1 MSQVELAGQLLSLE
15 RYPPTTDNNLQA
27 WEAADEYLLQ
37 ELTSFDVEAL
47 EQAGPLLILND
58 TFGALACALHARAPI
73 CVSDS
78 FLSQEA
84 TRRNLARN
92 DLSPTSVTLL
102 GSLEPLPS
110 APALVIIKIPKTL
123 ALLEQQL
130 LALKAVV
137 TPDTRILAGAK
148 ARDIHNSTLALFE
161 QILGPTRTSLAWK
174 KARLIHTQV
183 TERPQQANPYPTI
196 WELPDSGER
205 IHNHANVFSR
215 ASLDIGA
222 RLFLQHLPQGLTGT
236 IADLGC
242 GNGVIGLRALAN
254 NPEAKMLFLDESLMA
269 IASSRLNVEV
279 NRPAD
284 LSRCQFLLGNSL
296 EQVTSESLQAVLCNP
311 PFHQLQTI
319 TDQLAWQMFCDA
331 ERCLTSGGE
340 LWIVGNRHLGY
351 HIKLQRLFNRVDCI
365 ASNQK
370 FVILR
375 AIKS

>member
-15 RYPPTTDNNLQA
+15 RYPPTTDSNLQA

-37 ELTSFDVEAL
+37 ELTTCDVDAPAP
-47 EQAGPLLILND
+47 AGPWLILND

-84 TRRNLARN
+84 TRRNLERN
-92 DLSPTSVTLL
+92 GLPMTSVTLL
-102 GSLEPLPS
+102 GSLDPLPV
-110 APALVIIKIPKTL
+110 APALVLLKIPKTL

-130 LALKAVV
+130 LALLQVV
-137 TPDTRILAGAK
+137 TPTTRILAGAK

-174 KARLIHTQV
+174 KARLVHTQV
-183 TERPQQANPYPTI
+183 AERPQPVNPYPTV

-222 RLFLQHLPQGLTGT
+222 RLFLQHLPHALSGT
-236 IADLGC
+236 IVDLGC
-242 GNGVIGLRALAN
+242 GNGVIGLCALAN
-254 NPEAKMLFLDESLMA
+254 NPEARLLFVDESHMA
-269 IASSRLNVEV
+269 IASSRLNVET

-284 LSRCQFLLGNSL
+284 LDRCQFLLGNSL
-296 EQVTSESLQAVLCNP
+296 EQVASDSLQAVLCNP

-331 ERCLTSGGE
+331 ERCLSSGGE

>member
-15 RYPPTTDNNLQA
+15 RYPPTTDSNLQA

-37 ELTSFDVEAL
+37 ELASFDFEDPAP
-47 EQAGPLLILND
+47 AGSVLILND
-58 TFGALACALHARAPI
+58 TFGALACALHAHAPI
-73 CVSDS
+73 SVSDS

-84 TRRNLARN
+84 TRRNLERN
-92 DLSPTSVTLL
+92 GLPEAAVTLL
-102 GSLEPLPS
+102 GSLGPLPA
-110 APALVIIKIPKTL
+110 APALVLLKVPKTL

-130 LALKAVV
+130 LALRQVV
-137 TPDTRILAGAK
+137 TPTTRILAGAK

-183 TERPQQANPYPTI
+183 AERPQPVNPYPTV
-196 WELPDSGER
+196 WELPDSKER

-222 RLFLQHLPQGLTGT
+222 RLFLQHLPHDLSGT

-242 GNGVIGLRALAN
+242 GNGVLGLRALAD
-254 NPEAKMLFLDESLMA
+254 NPDAELLFVDESHMA
-269 IASSRLNVEV
+269 IASSRLNVET

-284 LSRCQFLLGNSL
+284 LNRCQFLLGNSL
-296 EQVTSESLQAVLCNP
+296 EQVASGSLQAVLCNP

-331 ERCLTSGGE
+331 ERCLSSGGE
-340 LWIVGNRHLGY
+340 LRIVGNRHLGY

>member
-1 MSQVELAGQLLSLE
+1 MQTLLDTAHCRLTLY
-15 RYPPTTDNNLQA
+15 RYPRQSQDPLQA
-27 WEAADEYLLQ
+27 WDAADEYLINQLA
-37 ELTSFDVEAL
+37 ETPLAAD
-47 EQAGPLLILND
+47 GPVIIMND
-58 TFGALACALHARAPI
+58 GFGALTAYLHGHGPV

-78 FLSQEA
+78 YISEQA
-84 TRRNLARN
+84 TLANLAEN
-92 DLSPTSVTLL
+92 GLEASGITLQDAL
-102 GSLEPLPS
+102 APLPA
-110 APALVIIKIPKTL
+110 APALVVIKVSKYQ

-130 LALKAVV
+130 LALRAVV
-137 TPDTRILAGAK
+137 TPATRILAAGKAK
-148 ARDIHNSTLALFE
+148 DIHSSTLKLFE
-161 QILGPTRTSLAWK
+161 KYLGPTRTSLAWK

-183 TERPQQANPYPTI
+183 AERPQPVNPYPTV
-196 WELPDSGER
+196 WELPDSKER

-222 RLFLQHLPQGLTGT
+222 RLFLQHLPHDLSGT

-242 GNGVIGLRALAN
+242 GNGVLGLRALAD
-254 NPEAKMLFLDESLMA
+254 NPEAQLLFVDESHMA
-269 IASSRLNVEV
+269 IASSRLNVET

-284 LSRCQFLLGNSL
+284 LNRCQFLLGNSL
-296 EQVTSESLQAVLCNP
+296 EQVANGSVQAVLCNP